1 MPLSTRLLAVCWAS
15 SFILCAAELKIDHV
29 TIAGKNLAAMR
40 ATLKAQ
46 GVPSEYG
53 GPHSNHATEMALT
66 SFADG
71 SYLELIAIQPQAD
84 PVAVDANPWSKSLK
98 NNGGPCAFAVR
109 ANDVGLE
116 VTRLKSAGLTVS
128 QPERSGRTRPDG
140 IQLDWETASV
150 EAGPRGSFFPFLIR
164 DFTPRGYRA
173 LPTGKPTTDKYLGV
187 SKVILGVHDL
197 DAAIALYRRAYS
209 LPEPHRHRDPEF
221 DASLAYFDGAPIIL
235 AQGLSAASW
244 ISRRVAEF
252 GDAPC
257 AFVLLA
263 KGGIGAERT
272 SQWFGSY
279 IEWFDSERLGWRLGV
294 EPSK

>member
-1 MPLSTRLLAVCWAS
+1 MRLCRSRERRRPRSNSSQVGWFDGEPARAKWAHPSGRHPTRLGDCE
-15 SFILCAAELKIDHV
+15 CGGGAA
-29 TIAGKNLAAMR
+29 
-40 ATLKAQ
+40 
-46 GVPSEYG
+46 G
-53 GPHSNHATEMALT
+53 GFL
-66 SFADG
+66 
-71 SYLELIAIQPQAD
+71 
-84 PVAVDANPWSKSLK
+84 
-98 NNGGPCAFAVR
+98 
-109 ANDVGLE
+109 
-116 VTRLKSAGLTVS
+116 
-128 QPERSGRTRPDG
+128 
-140 IQLDWETASV
+140 
-150 EAGPRGSFFPFLIR
+150 FLIR

-221 DASLAYFDGAPIIL
+221 DASLAYFDGTPIIL

-263 KGGIGAERT
+263 KGGIGAERA